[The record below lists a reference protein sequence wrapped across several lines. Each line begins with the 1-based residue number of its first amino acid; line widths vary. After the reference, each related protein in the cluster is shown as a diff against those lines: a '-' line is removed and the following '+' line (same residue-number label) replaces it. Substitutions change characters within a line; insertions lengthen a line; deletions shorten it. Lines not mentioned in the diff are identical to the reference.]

1 MSNKPEIVNHQLSQ
15 LTIDEKYQSRVKTD
29 PDTIEEYAELMRD
42 GADFKAVDIF
52 DTGSERILVH
62 GFHRAPAFQQSK
74 GIVPCIVH
82 TGTVDDALW
91 FALGANH
98 DNPKQMTSEDKK
110 SAATKALINF
120 TEQSDA
126 VIAKQIGCCKQF
138 VNKLRNEL
146 TTSSQLITPE
156 KTIGLDGKARAT
168 KPKKEKPESTGIIQQ
183 PVTSY
188 TAPDSEQGD
197 FDNVDNSTTSISDN
211 NSTTSISDNR
221 DSSDIDSQEDN
232 IVPECDVGT
241 IHERGGDVN
250 GIGTVDIHNVDF
262 EDSVSEEI
270 IDPID
275 GKVCQ
280 PLFAPVE
287 ETVLVKR
294 SVEFLKFSQFWN
306 LAISEFAKITNAE
319 DKKLALTT
327 VHSFSISN
335 E

>member
-29 PDTIEEYAELMRD
+29 LDTIEEYAELMRD

-98 DNPKQMTSEDKK
+98 DNPKQMTKEDKK

-120 TEQSDA
+120 TQQSDG
-126 VIAKQIGCCKQF
+126 VIAKQIGCSRQF
-138 VNKLRNEL
+138 VSELRDL
-146 TTSSQLITPE
+146 LASSCQLITPE

-168 KPKKEKPESTGIIQQ
+168 KPRKSAPAPAPEK

-188 TAPDSEQGD
+188 TAPDSEQGE

-221 DSSDIDSQEDN
+221 DSSDIDGEACNENEKSDEEKVNDIGITDIHSNTSEDN
-232 IVPECDVGT
+232 IPDEKV
-241 IHERGGDVN
+241 
-250 GIGTVDIHNVDF
+250 
-262 EDSVSEEI
+262 

-275 GKVCQ
+275 GKACQ
-280 PLFAPVE
+280 PLFTPVDE
-287 ETVLVKR
+287 SIPVKR
-294 SVEFLKFSQFWN
+294 SVEYLKWLQFFN
-306 LAISEFAKITNAE
+306 LQKTEFAKLK
-319 DKKLALTT
+319 DKEEIALANTT
-327 VHSFSISN
+327 IHAFSISN